1 MKTSVYIIVDKNGF
15 VNARKTQYTLK
26 QGQSIFK
33 INFDVTDLLFKQL
46 IPEATIKISDE
57 DVQDKV
63 ITELEF
69 ELKRLKAEE

>member
-69 ELKRLKAEE
+69 ELKWLKAEE